1 MFGDLPRDFPQVFAF
16 VLIPD
21 YSLIPLASALEMIR
35 IANRLAD
42 KELYKANI
50 YTLDGEPV
58 PASNGVIISPD
69 GSLKDAD
76 GRAIAVICGGMNIQH
91 NTSKGVVSWLRMI
104 SRRGRIIGSFC
115 AGSHVLAVAGLL
127 EGYRCTIHWENIPSF
142 IETFPDINLSGKLF
156 EIDRNRF
163 TCAGGTATIDLM
175 LSLVAMQHGA
185 NLAEDIA
192 EQMLHMPI
200 RQPDDDQRMSVPAR
214 IGARHPKL
222 VKIIETMEENLENPW
237 TPNELASEVGLS
249 TRQLERLFKRY
260 VDRTPKRFYL
270 DLRLRRARLLLLQ
283 TNQSVINIALACG
296 FSSPS
301 HFSKC
306 YRSFFGRTP
315 YRERGTPEMPPQ
327 GLNLAHNQ

>member
-1 MFGDLPRDFPQVFAF
+1 MFGDLPREYPQVFAF
-16 VLIPD
+16 ILVPE
-21 YSLIPLASALEMIR
+21 YSMIPLVSAMDMFR

-42 KELYKANI
+42 KELYKAKL
-50 YTLDGEPV
+50 YTVDGEPV
-58 PASNGVIISPD
+58 ASSNGITITPD
-69 GSLKDAD
+69 GCLKNVDEKAV
-76 GRAIAVICGGMNIQH
+76 AIVCGGMNIQH

-104 SRRGRIIGSFC
+104 SRRGRTIGSFC
-115 AGSHVLAVAGLL
+115 AGSHILAIAGLL

-142 IETFPDINLSGKLF
+142 AETFPEIDLSGKLY

-163 TCAGGTATIDLM
+163 TCAGGIATIDLM
-175 LSLVAMQHGA
+175 LALVAKQHGT
-185 NLAEDIA
+185 NLAEDVA
-192 EQMLHMPI
+192 EQLLHMPI
-200 RQPDDDQRMSVPAR
+200 RHPDDDQRMSVPAR

-222 VKIIETMEENLENPW
+222 VRIIETMEENLEDPW
-237 TPNELASEVGLS
+237 TPSELASQVGLS

-315 YRERGTPEMPPQ
+315 YRERGAPEVSPQ
-327 GLNLAHNQ
+327 SLNKVIGG

>member
-1 MFGDLPRDFPQVFAF
+1 MFGDFPREYPQVFAF
-16 VLIPD
+16 ILVRD
-21 YSLIPLASALEMIR
+21 YSMIPLISAMEMFR

-42 KELYKANI
+42 KELYKAKL
-50 YTLDGEPV
+50 YTTGGEPV
-58 PASNGVIISPD
+58 PASNSVVITPEGCLDCID
-69 GSLKDAD
+69 EQ
-76 GRAIAVICGGMNIQH
+76 AIAVVCGGMNIQY
-91 NTSKGVVSWLRMI
+91 NTPKGLVAWLRKI
-104 SRRGRIIGSFC
+104 SRRGRTIGSFC
-115 AGSHVLAVAGLL
+115 TGSHILAIAGLL

-142 IETFPDINLSGKLF
+142 VETFPEINLSGKLF

-163 TCAGGTATIDLM
+163 TCAGGTATFDLI
-175 LSLVAMQHGA
+175 LSLITMQHGA
-185 NLAEDIA
+185 SLAEDVA

-200 RQPDDDQRMSVPAR
+200 RHRDDDQRMSVPAR

-222 VKIIETMEENLENPW
+222 VKIIETMEKNLEDPW
-237 TPNELASEVGLS
+237 TPSELAARVGLS

-270 DLRLRRARLLLLQ
+270 DLRLRRARILLLQ

-315 YRERGTPEMPPQ
+315 YRERGTPETTPNSLVPA
-327 GLNLAHNQ
+327 LSE

>member
-1 MFGDLPRDFPQVFAF
+1 MFGDLPREYPQVFAF
-16 VLIPD
+16 ILAPE
-21 YSLIPLASALEMIR
+21 YSMIPLVLAMEMFR

-42 KELYKANI
+42 KELYKAKF
-50 YTLDGEPV
+50 YTLDGELV
-58 PASNGVIISPD
+58 AASNGISIPPNGD
-69 GSLKDAD
+69 IKSIDD
-76 GRAIAVICGGMNIQH
+76 QAVVVVCGGMNIQY
-91 NTSKGVVSWLRMI
+91 NTSKGLVSWLRMI
-104 SRRGRIIGSFC
+104 SRRGRTIGSFC
-115 AGSHVLAVAGLL
+115 TGSHVLAVAGLL

-142 IETFPDINLSGKLF
+142 VETFPEINLSGKLF

-163 TCAGGTATIDLM
+163 TCAGGTATFDLM
-175 LSLVAMQHGA
+175 LTLVSKQHGTH
-185 NLAEDIA
+185 LAEDVA

-200 RQPDDDQRMSVPAR
+200 RHPDDDQRMSVPAR

-222 VKIIETMEENLENPW
+222 VKIIETMEENLEEPW
-237 TPNELASEVGLS
+237 TPGELAQQVGLS

-315 YRERGTPEMPPQ
+315 YRERGTPETAPQ
-327 GLNLAHNQ
+327 DLTLVHGG

>member
-1 MFGDLPRDFPQVFAF
+1 MFGDLPREYPQIFAF
-16 VLIPD
+16 ILIPD
-21 YSLIPLASALEMIR
+21 YSMIPVVSALEMFR

-42 KELYKANI
+42 KELYKAKL

-58 PASNGVIISPD
+58 AASNGLIITPD
-69 GSLKDAD
+69 GNLKEVDEQ
-76 GRAIAVICGGMNIQH
+76 AIAVVCGGMNIQY

-104 SRRGRIIGSFC
+104 SRRGRTIGSLC
-115 AGSHVLAVAGLL
+115 SASHVLAVAGLL
-127 EGYRCTIHWENIPSF
+127 DGYRCTIHWENIPSF
-142 IETFPDINLSGKLF
+142 VETFPEIDLSGKLF

-163 TCAGGTATIDLM
+163 TCAGGTATLDLM
-175 LSLVAMQHGA
+175 LALISMQHGES
-185 NLAEDIA
+185 LAEDVA

-200 RQPDDDQRMSVPAR
+200 RHPGDDQRMSVPAR

-222 VKIIETMEENLENPW
+222 VKIIETMEEQLEDPW
-237 TPNELASEVGLS
+237 TPNELAAQVGLS

-315 YRERGTPEMPPQ
+315 YRERGTPEVPPK
-327 GLNLAHNQ
+327 NLALVHDA